1 MLVVAASDMK
11 GYGRTPTLSSDYRG
25 GVGSLSSAD
34 LGEEAGERPG
44 EGLGLLHVGQMGRRL
59 EDYQLRALDLL
70 VHDLRRRD
78 GRALVVLPD
87 DDHRR
92 YPDGADAVSEVE
104 PRDGLAA
111 ADVAGR
117 RCGPDHPAY
126 GLDDGATLF
135 LERRGEPPAQRS
147 LHERVHPLRL
157 GRVDALV
164 PQ

>member
-1 MLVVAASDMK
+1 
-11 GYGRTPTLSSDYRG
+11 
-25 GVGSLSSAD
+25 
-34 LGEEAGERPG
+34 
-44 EGLGLLHVGQMGRRL
+44 MGRRL

-92 YPDGADAVSEVE
+92 HPDGADAVSKVE

-126 GLDDGATLF
+126 GLDDEATLF

-164 PQ
+164 PQWLRFGWDAARRVAEYEAREELRRLKREGLADHAAH